1 MANRLVQTAKIFLL
15 ILSISLLLI
24 VVVSFITSGVQD
36 SLVDTPNKNWSK
48 NWSKNW
54 REYETAILSAC
65 YSDVSLSSE
74 KLCEWEIITEQD
86 NTIYVWAFCADVNGQ
101 GSSGPIVVYIRSSG
115 KVEKAIC
122 PLVFDDY
129 KALFPGELYEK
140 VNNYRDRFDL
150 DRAWHHL
157 EMRFRDR
164 TIPPL
169 IAIESTPLP

>member
-1 MANRLVQTAKIFLL
+1 MANGLVQTAKIFLL

-48 NWSKNW
+48 NW
-54 REYETAILSAC
+54 RECEAAILSAC
-65 YSDVSLSSE
+65 YSNVSLPSE

-86 NTIYVWAFCADVNGQ
+86 NAIYVWALCLDAYGQ
-101 GSSGPIVVYIRSSG
+101 GSSVPVVIYIGTSG

-122 PLVFDDY
+122 PRVFDDY
-129 KALFPGELYEK
+129 KALFPGELFEK
-140 VNNYRDRFDL
+140 VRNYRDRFDL

-157 EMRFRDR
+157 EMRFQDR

>member
-1 MANRLVQTAKIFLL
+1 MATKVVRSVKIFLP

-24 VVVSFITSGVQD
+24 VVVAFVVRGVQD
-36 SLVDTPNKNWSK
+36 SLVDTPNVNWG
-48 NWSKNW
+48 KNW

-65 YSDVSLSSE
+65 YSDVSLPSE
-74 KLCEWEIITEQD
+74 KLCEWEIITERD
-86 NTIYVWAFCADVNGQ
+86 NTIYVWAFCADINGQ
-101 GSSGPIVVYIRSSG
+101 GSSGPLVVYIRPSG

-129 KALFPGELYEK
+129 KALFPGELYEE

-150 DRAWHHL
+150 DIAWHHL
-157 EMRFRDR
+157 EMRFQDR

-169 IAIESTPLP
+169 IAIEGTPLP